1 MKMTIK
7 DKLINAVLSF
17 ILTFMMVSGA
27 MAVMWLLLT
36 LLF

>member
-7 DKLINAVLSF
+7 DKLINAMLGFV
-17 ILTFMMVSGA
+17 LTFMMFSGA

-36 LLF
+36 WLF

>member
-7 DKLINAVLSF
+7 DKLINAMLGFVLM
-17 ILTFMMVSGA
+17 FMMVSGA

-36 LLF
+36 WLF